1 MIRSLAFAA
10 LIAVSACP
18 ALAQTAG
25 QSAPIVGQ
33 TRSLAPTTT
42 PPAAATLP
50 NTFDGPSAATAVAA
64 PLPPPVVA
72 PTQEEVT
79 QADMAEGALRAVIG
93 DLAQGRIDDALF
105 TPELASRLRPQ
116 LSTLRPV
123 VQGFGEIGQIEPQG
137 VSNGATQFLVTFE
150 NAVTQW
156 VVGLNDEGR
165 VSALLFR
172 PAPPESSEPE
182 PATEPAPAPPSATA
196 IQPD

>member
-1 MIRSLAFAA
+1 MIRSLAFVA
-10 LIAVSACP
+10 LIAASAAPVS
-18 ALAQTAG
+18 AQTAG
-25 QSAPIVGQ
+25 QPAPIAGQ
-33 TRSLAPTTT
+33 TRSLTPTTT
-42 PPAAATLP
+42 PAAAATLP
-50 NTFDGPSAATAVAA
+50 NSFDGPAATAAVAA

-105 TPELASRLRPQ
+105 TPELANRLRPQ
-116 LSTLRPV
+116 LTTLRPV

-156 VVGLNDEGR
+156 VVGLSDEGR

-182 PATEPAPAPPSATA
+182 PATETAPAAPPATA
-196 IQPD
+196 AQPD